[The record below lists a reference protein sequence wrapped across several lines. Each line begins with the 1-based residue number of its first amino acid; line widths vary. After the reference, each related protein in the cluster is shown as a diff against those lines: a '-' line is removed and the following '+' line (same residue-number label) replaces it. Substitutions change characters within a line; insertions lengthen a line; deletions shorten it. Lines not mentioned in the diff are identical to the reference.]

1 MNLYELGDAFQ
12 TIQRILDDPTADEA
26 EIESAL
32 TLVDDVKGELDAKVD
47 AICRVVFGI
56 EGDVAKLK
64 KEEERLKKRRQALE
78 NRQAR
83 LREWVRATMSVLD
96 IDKIKTSLFT
106 VSLAK
111 AKARLVVVDESLI
124 PDEFKK
130 TVVEIR
136 KADMNTAFRTM
147 GLIPAGTEVVMG
159 EPELRIR

>member
-12 TIQRILDDPTADEA
+12 TIQRILDDPMADEA

-32 TLVDDVKGELDAKVD
+32 TLVDDIKGELDAKVD
-47 AICRVVFGI
+47 AICRVIFGI

-106 VSLAK
+106 VSLTK
-111 AKARLVVVDESLI
+111 AKARLVVTDESLV

-159 EPELRIR
+159 DPELRIR

>member
-159 EPELRIR
+159 DPELRIR